1 MVRQPDITVPRHL
14 KILGEAL
21 TPCIEALEKVL
32 RKRTDLSAIDHGLDD
47 LVDSLQ
53 TWRVIIGRIKRC
65 SEMLM
70 HEIVEQPDRS
80 ECEIYRQVGRFEGQI
95 LDPLIATCG
104 HLYHPG
110 LGAQALPL
118 KLWDAVRLDVLSQ
131 IWRWLNSIREVLIHP
146 EAAYKT
152 GAFSMEGDIAM
163 FEFNLKLSLPHEM
176 QQLQEWVLERAAG
189 SQIDMTR
196 LENPADARS
205 PGMSG
210 SDTTDDLGLAIV
222 KLLGWILVFDALD
235 SD

>member
-1 MVRQPDITVPRHL
+1 MVRQPNITVPRRL

-21 TPCIEALEKVL
+21 TPGIEALEKVIG
-32 RKRTDLSAIDHGLDD
+32 KRADPSVGDHGLND

-53 TWRVIIGRIKRC
+53 TWRVIIGRIKHC
-65 SEMLM
+65 SELLM

-95 LDPLIATCG
+95 LDPLIAACG
-104 HLYHPG
+104 LLYHPG
-110 LGAQALPL
+110 QGAHALPL

-146 EAAYKT
+146 EAAYQT
-152 GAFSMEGDIAM
+152 GDFSMEGDVAI
-163 FEFNLKLSLPHEM
+163 FEFNLKLSLPPEM

-189 SQIDMTR
+189 SQIDMSR
-196 LENPADARS
+196 LEHSANTRS
-205 PGMSG
+205 SGMSG
-210 SDTTDDLGLAIV
+210 SDSTDDLGLAIV
-222 KLLGWILVFDALD
+222 KLLGWILIFDALD